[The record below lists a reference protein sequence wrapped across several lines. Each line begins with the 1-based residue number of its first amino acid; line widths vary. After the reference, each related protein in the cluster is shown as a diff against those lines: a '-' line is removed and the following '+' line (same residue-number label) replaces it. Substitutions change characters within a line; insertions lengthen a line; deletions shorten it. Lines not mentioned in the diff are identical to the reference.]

1 MIDIEG
7 LHVVFNAGT
16 ANENHALRGINLRI
30 DEGSFVSVIG
40 SNGAGKSTLLNSLA
54 GDVGAARGRLMVDGI
69 DVTRVPVHGRSA
81 LCARVFQD
89 PLAGTC
95 GPLTIEENL
104 ALADDR
110 GHRRNLLPA
119 LGAARRARYRE
130 LLAPLG
136 MRLENRLGDR
146 MELLSGGQRQAVSLL
161 MATLQPSRLLL
172 LDEMTAALDP
182 TMATFVMELT
192 RRIVA
197 ERGLTVLMV
206 THSMAQALA
215 YGSRTLMMH
224 RGQVVLDI
232 AGAERASMTVERLIE
247 MFSHA
252 RAGKLDQDS
261 LLL

>member
-1 MIDIEG
+1 MINIES

-16 ANENHALRGINLRI
+16 ANENHALRSLNLHMN
-30 DEGSFVSVIG
+30 EGAFVSVIG
-40 SNGAGKSTLLNSLA
+40 SNGAGKSTLLNVLA
-54 GDVGAARGRLMVDGI
+54 GNVGATHGRLTVDGQDI
-69 DVTRVPVHGRSA
+69 TGVPVHARSA

-110 GHRRNLLPA
+110 GHRRGLLPA
-119 LGAARRARYRE
+119 LGHSRRARYRE

-136 MRLENRLGDR
+136 LGLEQRLGDR

-161 MATLQPSRLLL
+161 MATMGPSRLLL

-192 RRIVA
+192 RRVVA
-197 ERGLTVLMV
+197 ERRLTVLMV

-215 YGSRTLMMH
+215 YGTRTLMMH
-224 RGQVVLDI
+224 RGRIVLDI
-232 AGAERASMTVERLIE
+232 TGAERETMTVERLVE